1 MITRKPLIGLAA
13 LAAAAGLSGCVSLLP
28 KADPVKLYTFGQ
40 EPVVAPAQ
48 ARPETQRIG
57 VLMADVDFPRAAQ
70 GDELL
75 TLTGAQVAYIANTRW
90 AAPAVL
96 LFREALERRFEQAGR
111 ARLLNRGEPG
121 KTGLILRIEVRDFQ
135 ANYAYPEA
143 IPEIAVSLQA
153 RLSRVDGSD
162 VQERTFQVRKAA
174 PENRV
179 APIVDTLD
187 DAVTQV
193 LGDVVSWTDEV
204 AAGVPLAATTPNP
217 PRRAG
222 RSSSTSSASSTTTTT
237 TVRPAA
243 P

>member
-1 MITRKPLIGLAA
+1 MTYRRPLIALAA
-13 LAAAAGLSGCVSLLP
+13 LAAAAGLSACVSLLP
-28 KADPVKLYTFGQ
+28 KSDPVKLYTFGHAT
-40 EPVVAPAQ
+40 VAVPAQ
-48 ARPETQRIG
+48 GLPETQRIG

-70 GDELL
+70 GDEIL
-75 TLTGAQVAYIANTRW
+75 TLTGSQVAYIANTRW

-143 IPEIAVSLQA
+143 VPEVAVTLQA

-162 VQERTFQVRKAA
+162 VQERTFQFRKPA

-179 APIVDTLD
+179 SLIVDTMD
-187 DAVTQV
+187 EGVSQT
-193 LGDVVSWTDEV
+193 LGELAAWTDEV
-204 AAGVPLAATTPNP
+204 AAGVPLTSTTPNP
-217 PRRAG
+217 PRGQGRATTN
-222 RSSSTSSASSTTTTT
+222 STSTSTTITTT
-237 TVRPAA
+237 ARPVA